1 MPLTSIQDTEFSNEF
16 HGGVLPSIEGYAYT
30 KMVNISPATPVAD
43 YTIRLDLNATFNYAA
58 CQPDGDDI
66 RFFDN
71 SNT

>member
-1 MPLTSIQDTEFSNEF
+1 
-16 HGGVLPSIEGYAYT
+16 
-30 KMVNISPATPVAD
+30 MVNISPATPVAD

-71 SNT
+71 SNTPLSFWVEKWTSGGDSIIWVKIPV